1 MKQFEIRICINL
13 LEKLLLG
20 FSAWIIADK
29 LKLST
34 NDYKILVSYLFSF
47 SP

>member
-1 MKQFEIRICINL
+1 MKPFEIRICTNL

-20 FSAWIIADK
+20 FSAGIIADK
-29 LKLST
+29 LNT
-34 NDYKILVSYLFSF
+34 NDYKILVSYLLFSF